1 MGASL
6 ETVSRVAAPVPKAI
20 DWEKTRKDFNSRP
33 KIPPSLMKRPLLL
46 LLPFLT
52 LLGSCST
59 AYYGALDKLG
69 YEKRHILVTR
79 VEKAKASQIEAKDQ
93 FSSALDEFIAVSD
106 YQDGGDLEKRYRRVE
121 KAYERSEAR
130 AKEVRDRNDAVEDTG
145 KALFREWKK
154 EIKVYTN
161 PELASASRVQYD
173 AASDRFDELTLAMRR
188 AESKLEPVLGKF
200 RDQSLFLK
208 HNLNSKAISA
218 LESQV
223 TRVKVDV
230 ASLIRDM
237 ERSIAEADRFI
248 TEMK

>member
-6 ETVSRVAAPVPKAI
+6 ETVSVQARWSHSVIVWKKTGKIFAPPAK
-20 DWEKTRKDFNSRP
+20 E
-33 KIPPSLMKRPLLL
+33 SLPMKRPLLF
-46 LLPFLT
+46 LLPILL

-79 VEKAKASQIEAKDQ
+79 VKKAKSSQIEAKEQ
-93 FSSALDEFIAVSD
+93 FSSALDEFISVSN
-106 YQDGGDLEKRYRRVE
+106 YQGGGDLEKMYRRVE

-130 AKEVRDRNDAVEDTG
+130 ANEVRDRNDAVEDTG
-145 KALFREWKK
+145 KALFKEWKK
-154 EIKVYTN
+154 EIKVFTN
-161 PELASASRVQYD
+161 PELANASRIQYD
-173 AASDRFDELTLAMRR
+173 AAEERFDELTIAMRS
-188 AESKLEPVLGKF
+188 AESKLDPVLGKF
-200 RDQSLFLK
+200 RDQTLFLK

-248 TEMK
+248 TEMR